1 MHRHPAPAL
10 AVLPLV
16 LVAVP
21 AMATAELMDAFL
33 PSSSGPHMIRT
44 RRTHGRYSPG
54 PSALA
59 LLALLAVLGMAATAP
74 ASAGDMPAS
83 SVYAMKVADSLPPY
97 APRQQVMGTI
107 RLWGHGSP
115 KHDFMGKLLHRWD
128 QDFHRYQPRVTIV
141 NDMYGTASAVGAL
154 YTGAG
159 DLAILGEEV
168 SPAAERAFK
177 RERHYQPTVFEIAT
191 GNVDVNYYD
200 YAHMVFVNRANPL
213 RRLTLA
219 QLARIL
225 GQPPS
230 GAASGPIRTWG
241 QLGLQGAWVDRK
253 IQPYSWTFDQDFGLF
268 LRDRVLRGGPWNPQ
282 IRGFVTYNRPD
293 GMIVDRGA
301 QILAALARDPEGIA
315 VSNSRFTN
323 PSVKIVKLAW
333 TSSGPYLLPSEQ
345 TLISQ
350 RYPLTRIIPAVVD
363 VPPGQPLKPAI
374 REFLR
379 FILSRQGQLALIEAS
394 AYLPLGPR
402 YVREQL
408 HELDELSRCR
418 TAEGCPSSRRDGS
431 PTSVRAE
438 ELASGPGHPFDGV
451 IRVWGNPS
459 FQTLGQRWAE
469 RFRASHP
476 RDRIA
481 FHMTGSDTGMA
492 GLYTGEAD
500 LALLDRPAT
509 ASELQ
514 AFEWVFRHPPT
525 CTEITLS
532 DTGAPSQSADGA
544 LLHAYRNSG
553 QGTQP
558 LAPTFVQYILSR
570 SRQTAR
576 PCAATR

>member
-1 MHRHPAPAL
+1 
-10 AVLPLV
+10 
-16 LVAVP
+16 
-21 AMATAELMDAFL
+21 
-33 PSSSGPHMIRT
+33 MIRT
-44 RRTHGRYSPG
+44 RRAHRRNSPG
-54 PSALA
+54 LSVLA
-59 LLALLAVLGMAATAP
+59 LLAALTMAATAL
-74 ASAGDMPAS
+74 ALAGEAPAS
-83 SVYAMKVADSLPPY
+83 SLYAMKVADSLPPY
-97 APRQQVMGTI
+97 APKEQVTGTI

-168 SPAAERAFK
+168 SPAAARAFQ
-177 RERHYQPTVFEIAT
+177 RERHYPPTIFEIAT
-191 GNVDVNYYD
+191 GNVDVNYFD

-213 RRLTLA
+213 DRLTMP

-241 QLGLQGAWVDRK
+241 QLGLQGAWAARK

-268 LRDRVLRGGPWNPQ
+268 LHDRVLGGGVWNPQ
-282 IRGFVTYNRPD
+282 IRGFVTYDRPD
-293 GMIVDRGA
+293 GTIVDRGA
-301 QILAALARDPEGIA
+301 QILAALARDPGGIA

-333 TSSGPYLLPSEQ
+333 TSSGPYLLPSAQ

-350 RYPLTRIIPAVVD
+350 RYPLARIIPAVVD

-379 FILSRQGQLALIEAS
+379 FILSRQGQRALVAES
-394 AYLPLGPR
+394 DYLPLGPNYIR
-402 YVREQL
+402 AQL

-418 TAEGCPSSRRDGS
+418 TAEDCRSSRQDGS
-431 PTSVRAE
+431 PALRAQ
-438 ELASGPGHPFDGV
+438 ELASGPGHPLNGV
-451 IRVWGNPS
+451 IRVWGNRS
-459 FQTLGQRWAE
+459 FQALGQRWAE

-476 RDRIA
+476 QDRIA

-500 LALLDRPAT
+500 LALLGRPAT

-532 DTGAPSQSADGA
+532 GSDAPSQSAHDA
-544 LLHAYRNSG
+544 LLYAYQNHG

-558 LAPTFVQYILSR
+558 LAPAFLHDSLSQ
-570 SRQTAR
+570 SGQTAR
-576 PCAATR
+576 ACASAR

>member
-1 MHRHPAPAL
+1 
-10 AVLPLV
+10 
-16 LVAVP
+16 
-21 AMATAELMDAFL
+21 
-33 PSSSGPHMIRT
+33 MIGT
-44 RRTHGRYSPG
+44 RRAHSRNSPRLG
-54 PSALA
+54 ALA
-59 LLALLAVLGMAATAP
+59 LLPALAMAATAP
-74 ASAGDMPAS
+74 ALAGGAPACS
-83 SVYAMKVADSLPPY
+83 QYAMKVADSLPPY
-97 APRQQVMGTI
+97 APKEQVTGTI

-115 KHDFMGKLLHRWD
+115 KHDFMGKLVLRWD
-128 QDFHRYQPRVTIV
+128 QDFHRYQPHVTIV

-154 YTGAG
+154 YTEAG

-168 SPAAERAFK
+168 SPAAERAFQ
-177 RERHYQPTVFEIAT
+177 RERHYPPTIFEVAT
-191 GNVDVNYYD
+191 GNVDVNYFD
-200 YAHMVFVNRANPL
+200 YAHMVFVNRVNPL
-213 RRLTLA
+213 DRLTVP

-225 GQPPS
+225 GEPPS

-241 QLGLQGAWVDRK
+241 QLGLQGTWADRK

-268 LRDRVLRGGPWNPQ
+268 LRDRVLGGGPWNPQ
-282 IRGFVTYNRPD
+282 IRRFVTYDRPD
-293 GMIVDRGA
+293 GTIVDRGA

-315 VSNSRFTN
+315 VSNSRFVN
-323 PSVKIVKLAW
+323 RSVKIVKLAW
-333 TSSGPYLLPSEQ
+333 TSSGPYLLPSVQ

-379 FILSRQGQLALIEAS
+379 FILSRQGQRALVAAS
-394 AYLPLGPR
+394 GYLPLGTR
-402 YVREQL
+402 YIRDQL

-418 TAEGCPSSRRDGS
+418 TPEACRSSHQSAS
-431 PTSVRAE
+431 PTALRAQQ
-438 ELASGPGHPFDGV
+438 LPGPGHPLDGV
-451 IRVWGNPS
+451 IRVWGTPR

-469 RFRASHP
+469 RFRARHP
-476 RDRIA
+476 QDRIA

-500 LALLDRPAT
+500 LALLGRPAT

-532 DTGAPSQSADGA
+532 GTEAPSLSAAGA
-544 LLHAYRNSG
+544 LLYAYQNSG

-558 LAPTFVQYILSR
+558 LAPIFLQDSLSQTG
-570 SRQTAR
+570 QTAR
-576 PCAATR
+576 PCGSAR